1 MDCGILQ
8 QTVVKSA
15 QPWEYAE
22 TRELY
27 TSGLPWCWD
36 GKESA
41 CDAGDLGSVPGL
53 GRPPGKRNGY
63 PLQCSCLENLM
74 DREKC
79 LRFQAMGSQRVR
91 HDSTTNTLTFHGS
104 VLKED
109 SMYYVL
115 AHGRYAINVLQRT
128 WSVVVFNEKK
138 ILTWKY
144 IHVCVYTHTHTH
156 IYKTLFITSVSIIIL
171 TISPVKIIQTLVVS
185 LCWSRPWHRLS
196 WTIAHIPVQLLRNQ
210 SYAWF

>member
-1 MDCGILQ
+1 MGFCSRLWWSLHNPGNTLKPGNCTLQ
-8 QTVVKSA
+8 GFPGVS
-15 QPWEYAE
+15 
-22 TRELY
+22 
-27 TSGLPWCWD
+27 D

-41 CDAGDLGSVPGL
+41 CDAGDLGSVPGS

-63 PLQCSCLENLM
+63 PLQCSCLENPM
-74 DREKC
+74 DREKR

-115 AHGRYAINVLQRT
+115 AHGRYSINVLQGT

-144 IHVCVYTHTHTH
+144 ICVCVYTHTHTH
-156 IYKTLFITSVSIIIL
+156 IYIKPYLLLQSVS
-171 TISPVKIIQTLVVS
+171 SS
-185 LCWSRPWHRLS
+185 
-196 WTIAHIPVQLLRNQ
+196 
-210 SYAWF
+210 